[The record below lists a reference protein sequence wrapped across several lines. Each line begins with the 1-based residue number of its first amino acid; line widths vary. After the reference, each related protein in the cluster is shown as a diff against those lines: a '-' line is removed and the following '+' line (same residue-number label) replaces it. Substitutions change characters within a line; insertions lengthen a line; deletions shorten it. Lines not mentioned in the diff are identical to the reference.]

1 MQKGIRATAIIM
13 AVVMAVSMVSML
25 SVSEDSVAIDGI
37 SEEFASQNYPWYQ
50 EGMTD
55 GEFVIKN
62 EVELYQVGLLVAGG
76 HDFAGQTVTLDN
88 DISINSYDNWVPIGT
103 EEKPFSGTFDGAG
116 YTISNL
122 VIDNQTDTYTGLFG
136 FVKGATPNAQYT
148 ATSQLFDNGTFNE
161 SIIAETNYSAALK
174 DLTLTDVN
182 IKATFEQVGALV
194 GHASNTYISGIT
206 VESGTI
212 SAPES
217 AGGIAGR
224 MYGSAMVGCSTG
236 EGLSIT
242 DGGWEQGDDV
252 YNFGGLVGA
261 TRNSE
266 DTTSTYLNAIVGSDN
281 SASVSTYL
289 TAGGIGG
296 IVGHVGGG
304 MPLVVYDCT
313 NHGSLT
319 VTGNN
324 QITAVFQAVVGGI
337 GGLAQGS
344 NDNVIALCDNY
355 GTISSTSDGTPGCLS
370 GIANYYSGI
379 LYKCNNYGEISG
391 NAYYTAGMVSHG
403 GTITVDGCANY
414 GAVENGYE
422 GGYASTMVAGNS
434 STTYTNMTFQD
445 VAELSAA
452 LPKAG
457 KTANE
462 LTDTGIPLILENVIV
477 LDNSGTLELP
487 KFLNSIVS
495 DTKICSTVE
504 IGVRDVYVNSPYQ
517 NNIQVEV
524 GIPDVV
530 VNLDETVV
538 EPGYVALHA
547 DGMELN
553 IAEGSSVPTIHL
565 YGGDGITIVNDGEVG
580 LISDVYLND
589 GETTSDNTVRQQLS
603 GSVSVTIYNG
613 SESNKD
619 ATLGRITANYVNA
632 TVYNYGTMSHN
643 EYILSVGF
651 ASTGGTEQ
659 SNVFNF
665 HNHGDFISTRDVDG
679 QNYLMYIPAAASFNF
694 YNYEG
699 SRMIN
704 NSNPVGESPGTWFMY
719 YGNDGDSTTKNEGG
733 TFTFY
738 YATNSV
744 MRPNADGTGY
754 EYIAPSDSIR
764 VGAGNGT
771 TKYIELNATGT
782 TTHTVTIDDGLGN
795 TYSVIVEDNGTVS
808 LPKLTATGLTFD
820 KWTTADGV
828 EWSETSTVTANV
840 TIYANWTID
849 KPLAVIVG
857 PESAAEGAEVEFQAF
872 MTNYSPHLDYTYVW
886 TYGSISANY
895 TSIAFTLDVDTQ
907 VTLTVTATAKD
918 SYDHIG
924 TSFESDEATFTCAV
938 IPANTVTFEF
948 VGVDWASV
956 SVEVPVG
963 EILTAYDVP
972 LTGHPGFVVDE
983 YSGKNTWLGD
993 SVTEGMTVKVYLALA
1008 EPTLTVTLEDGFGY
1022 VDVTLGADA
1031 PYADDVVWMFA
1042 YMSDTTGEPVLID
1055 GDSFRIYDSG
1065 MYYFA
1070 VSAVYGDICG
1080 EVVHGLYIEV
1090 PSFVFPPIDDDD
1102 EYVPVP
1108 VPQPELD
1115 SGDDNTTAI
1124 VACAA
1129 AAVVAALL
1137 AAFLIIDR
1145 RQ

>member
-1 MQKGIRATAIIM
+1 M

-76 HDFAGQTVTLDN
+76 HDFAGQTVTLGN
-88 DISINSYDNWVPIGT
+88 DITINSYDNWMPIGT

-116 YTISNL
+116 HMISNL

-136 FVKGATPNAQYT
+136 FVKGATPNSQYT

-224 MYGSAMVGCSTG
+224 MYGSTMVGCSTG
-236 EGLSIT
+236 EGLSII

-266 DTTSTYLNAIVGSDN
+266 DTTSTYLNAIVGSEN

-296 IVGHVGGG
+296 IVGHVGGN

-313 NHGSLT
+313 NYGSLT

-403 GTITVDGCANY
+403 GTITVDGCANH

-422 GGYASTMVAGNS
+422 SGYASTLVAGNP
-434 STTYTNMTFQD
+434 STTYINMTLQD
-445 VAELSAA
+445 VQELYDA

-462 LTDTGIPLILENVIV
+462 LTDTGVALTLENVIV
-477 LDNSGTLELP
+477 LDNGGTLELP

-504 IGVRDVYVNSPYQ
+504 IGARDVYVNSPYQ

-530 VNLDETVV
+530 MNLDGTVA

-547 DGMELN
+547 NGMKLN
-553 IAEGSSVPTIHL
+553 ISENSSVPTIRL
-565 YGGDGITIVNDGEVG
+565 YGGDGITIVNDGNVG
-580 LISDVYLND
+580 LITDVYLND
-589 GETTSDNTVRQQLS
+589 GTTTDDNTVRKDLS

-613 SESNKD
+613 SELNKD
-619 ATLGRITANYVNA
+619 ATLDRITANYVNA
-632 TVYNYGTMSHN
+632 TVYNYGTMEHDG
-643 EYILSVGF
+643 YILSVGF

-665 HNHGDFISTRDVDG
+665 HNHGDFIGTRAVDAD

-719 YGNDGDSTTKNEGG
+719 YGDDGDSTTKNEGG

-738 YATNSV
+738 YAPDTV
-744 MRPNADGTGY
+744 LRPDSAGASTY
-754 EYIAPSDSIR
+754 TSIVPSDSIR

-795 TYSVIVEDNGTVS
+795 TSSVIVEDNGTAS

-820 KWTTADGV
+820 KWTTVDGT
-828 EWSETSTVTANV
+828 EWSETNTVTADV
-840 TIYANWTID
+840 AIYANWTID

-872 MTNYSPHLDYTYVW
+872 MTNDSPYLNYTYVW
-886 TYGSISANY
+886 TYGGISANY
-895 TSIAFTLDVDTQ
+895 TSIAFTLDADTE

-924 TSFESDEATFTCAV
+924 SSVESDKATLTCAV

-948 VGVDWASV
+948 VGVDWAPA

-963 EILTAYDVP
+963 EVLTADVVP
-972 LTGHPGFVVDE
+972 LTDHPGFIVDE
-983 YSGKNTWLGD
+983 YSGYNTWIGD

-1031 PYADDVVWMFA
+1031 PYADDVVWVFA
-1042 YMSDTTGEPVLID
+1042 YMSDATGEPVIID
-1055 GDSFRIYDSG
+1055 GDSFRIYNSG

-1070 VSAVYGDICG
+1070 VTAVYGDIYG
-1080 EVVHGLYIEV
+1080 GIYGQAVHELYIEV
-1090 PSFVFPPIDDDD
+1090 SSFVFPPVDDDD

-1108 VPQPELD
+1108 VPQPEQD
-1115 SGDDNTTAI
+1115 SGDDNTTTI

-1129 AAVVAALL
+1129 AAVVAALI
-1137 AAFLIIDR
+1137 AAYLIIDR